1 MNYTQLE
8 QRFLHTKKR
17 TTTGER
23 IIESYLCFLDSTQ
36 VVAQFLGQDQ
46 LTIVRQV
53 YSRVR
58 KKEYTITRSMVI
70 CLMML
75 RGFGICEIARVLIKN
90 HTTIIHHR
98 DALILNPYNHDLKTF
113 IQNLV

>member
-1 MNYTQLE
+1 
-8 QRFLHTKKR
+8 
-17 TTTGER
+17 
-23 IIESYLCFLDSTQ
+23 
-36 VVAQFLGQDQ
+36 
-46 LTIVRQV
+46 
-53 YSRVR
+53 
-58 KKEYTITRSMVI
+58 
-70 CLMML
+70 MML

>member
-1 MNYTQLE
+1 MNYVELE
-8 QRFLHTKKR
+8 QRFLFTKKR
-17 TTTGER
+17 TNTAER

-53 YSRVR
+53 YSKLR
-58 KKEYTITRSMVI
+58 KREYTITRSMVI

-75 RGFGICEIARVLIKN
+75 RGFSICEIARVLSKD

-98 DALILNPYNHDLKTF
+98 DALILNPYNNALKSF
-113 IQNLV
+113 IQNIV